1 MTTQDTLDNTLDNTL
16 DTGIECV
23 LFDLDGTL
31 VDTAADFQ
39 QVLDYMLDQESM
51 SRVTSERVH
60 QTVSDGARALV
71 KLAFDLEEPQPE
83 FASRLEQLLD
93 LYYVQLQQTAAT
105 PYPGVPQLLSRLE
118 SSGIPWGVVTNKPEK
133 FSLRLLENLQLL
145 ERCGSLICPE
155 HVQERKPNP
164 EALLLA
170 CQQLDCNT
178 ERTVYVGDHLR
189 DMQAA
194 KNADLI
200 AIAATYGYLGPDVRA
215 EEWPADFLINSISEL
230 EGLLSILKFA

>member
-1 MTTQDTLDNTLDNTL
+1 MIEQTTL

-39 QVLDYMLDQESM
+39 KVLDIMLDRENM
-51 SRVTSERVH
+51 PRVTSERVH

-71 KLAFDLEEPQPE
+71 KLAFNLEEQDSA
-83 FASRLEQLLD
+83 FASRLQELLD
-93 LYYVQLQQTAAT
+93 LYYQQLEQTAAT
-105 PYPGVPQLLSRLE
+105 PYPGVLTLLTRLE
-118 SSGIPWGVVTNKPEK
+118 NSDIPWGVVTNKPEK
-133 FSLRLLENLQLL
+133 YSLRLLENLQLL
-145 ERCGSLICPE
+145 ERCSSLVCPE

-164 EALLLA
+164 EPLLLA
-170 CQQLDCNT
+170 CQQLACDT
-178 ERTVYVGDHLR
+178 ERTVYIGDHQR

-200 AIAATYGYLGPDVRA
+200 AIAATYGYLGTDVRA
-215 EEWPADFLINSISEL
+215 EEWPADFLINSINEL

>member
-1 MTTQDTLDNTLDNTL
+1 MTEQDSL

-39 QVLDYMLDQESM
+39 QVLDSMLDREKLP
-51 SRVTSERVH
+51 RVTGEQVH

-71 KLAFDLEEPQPE
+71 RLAFGLEEQDAA
-83 FASRLEQLLD
+83 FAGRLQELLD
-93 LYYVQLQQTAAT
+93 LYYEQLTQTSAS
-105 PYPGVPQLLSRLE
+105 PYPGVIPLLTRLE
-118 SSGIPWGVVTNKPEK
+118 NSNIPWGVVTNKPEK
-133 FSLRLLENLQLL
+133 YSLRLLENLQLL
-145 ERCGSLICPE
+145 DRCGSLVCPE

-164 EALLLA
+164 ESLLLA
-170 CQQLDCNT
+170 CQQLQRDT

-194 KNADLI
+194 KNADVI
-200 AIAATYGYLGPDVRA
+200 AVAATYGYLGADERT

>member
-1 MTTQDTLDNTLDNTL
+1 MAIQDIL

-39 QVLDYMLDQESM
+39 QVLDRMLDHECM
-51 SRVTSERVH
+51 PRVTGERVH

-71 KLAFDLEEPQPE
+71 KLAFNLEEQEPE

-93 LYYVQLQQTAAT
+93 LYYVQLKQTAAT
-105 PYPGVPQLLSRLE
+105 PYPGMLPLLSRLE
-118 SSGIPWGVVTNKPEK
+118 NSGIPWGVVTNKPEK
-133 FSLRLLENLQLL
+133 YSLRLLENLQLL
-145 ERCGSLICPE
+145 DRCGSLICPE

-164 EALLLA
+164 ESLLLA
-170 CQQLDCNT
+170 CQQLECNT

-200 AIAATYGYLGPDVRA
+200 AIAATYGYLGAGVRV
-215 EEWPADFLINSISEL
+215 EEWPADFLINSAKEL